1 MKVELDW
8 DEMYPVYILS
18 EPDERWPGIMVDVPE
33 ELWNRYQAAKDEWN
47 AVQELLAAIPLPKGS
62 RR

>member
-18 EPDERWPGIMVDVPE
+18 EPDDRWPGSTVDIPE
-33 ELWNRYQAAKDEWN
+33 ELWNRYRAARDEWN
-47 AVQELLAAIPLPKGS
+47 AVQGLLAAIPLPEEH